1 MAQFQLG
8 HVDHCSMGAFLQRSL
23 TMKNEPEQSGRLA
36 SLDALRGFDMFWIVG
51 GEGLVFA
58 LAGFSSRPVFAWAEH
73 QMRHVPW
80 EGFVFYD
87 MIFPLFLFI
96 AGISLPF
103 SIAKRKRLG
112 ESPKTIYWHLVRR
125 LLLLLLLGAIYN
137 GLLRFDFVHQRY
149 ASVLGR
155 IGLAWFFAAVIVMN
169 TSLRGQI
176 IWFIGSLL
184 SYWAAMKL
192 IPVPGFGAGV
202 LTPEGNL
209 CAFIDQKLLPGS
221 FCCYRFGDNEGI
233 LGTLPAVSTALLGVL
248 TGHLLMS
255 GNSRLSGLK
264 KGLILFGTG
273 LALLVLGKS
282 WGLVFPIIKNLW
294 TSSYVLYAGGW
305 SLLLLSVFYLLIDVW
320 KIKAWS
326 LPFAVIG
333 LNSITI
339 YLLFDRII
347 DFEKMSQFF
356 FAGIIRLFHEP
367 FRPVVSAAGLI
378 ICVWALLYLLYRKRI
393 FLKV

>member
-1 MAQFQLG
+1 
-8 HVDHCSMGAFLQRSL
+8 MGAFLQRSL

-347 DFEKMSQFF
+347 DFGKMSQFF
-356 FAGIIRLFHEP
+356 FAGIIRLIHEP
-367 FRPVVSAAGLI
+367 FQPVVSAAGLI

>member
-1 MAQFQLG
+1 MNN
-8 HVDHCSMGAFLQRSL
+8 
-23 TMKNEPEQSGRLA
+23 KPEQSGRLA

-51 GEGLVFA
+51 GEGLIFA
-58 LAGFSSRPVFAWAEH
+58 LAGFSGWPVFTWAES
-73 QMRHVPW
+73 QMRHVAW

-103 SIAKRKRLG
+103 SIAKRKKSG
-112 ESPKTIYWHLVRR
+112 ESSKTIYWHLVRR

-137 GLLRFDFVHQRY
+137 GLLYFDFTHQRY

-155 IGLAWFFAAVIVMN
+155 IGLAWYFAALIVMN
-169 TSLRGQI
+169 SSLRGQI
-176 IWFIGSLL
+176 IWFGGILL

-192 IPVPGFGAGV
+192 IPIPGFGAGV

-209 CAFIDQKLLPGS
+209 CAFIDQKFLPGS

-233 LGTLPAVSTALLGVL
+233 LATLPAISTALMGAL
-248 TGHLLMS
+248 TGHLLMIE
-255 GNSRLSGLK
+255 NRKLSGLK
-264 KGLILFGTG
+264 KALILFGAG
-273 LALLVLGKS
+273 LAFLILGRS
-282 WGLVFPIIKNLW
+282 WGFVFPIIKNLW

-320 KIKAWS
+320 NIRAWS
-326 LPFAVIG
+326 FPFAVIG

-339 YLLFDRII
+339 YMLFGRII
-347 DFEKMSQFF
+347 DFQKMEKFF
-356 FAGIIRLFHEP
+356 FSGVTRLFP
-367 FRPVVSAAGLI
+367 PSFQPVVSAVGLI
-378 ICVWALLYLLYRKRI
+378 ICVWVLLFVLFRKKI